1 MSRHLIHRQVLDLRY
16 SDERRAKAAMDQWG
30 DRFAKD
36 WLPVIEEVL
45 DELDQEGKWYRLE
58 RVELDLGKI
67 KENQFPDILQKK
79 LKEVLK
85 TQLLRQIPE
94 LRETKVG
101 QKIPDSRQPQD
112 ESKPLELL
120 IYLLQ
125 YGRKPWWASKS
136 KKEGIK
142 DLVKLLVSEKNKPF
156 LVWLQS
162 ESFTE
167 EMVERLRNHLE
178 PGMIKKMLSLAF
190 PEKNKESQNLVNAL
204 IASLSPEII
213 SKNDLEKLL
222 ESRIAEAFLLAEKQ
236 IENPVTQW
244 LKTWLIHSKTAFRP
258 TQEALAELL
267 VELIPDGFFQ
277 KSRIDVLEKIWS
289 KWTQTPIFKNSSPRP
304 QNLKNGQET
313 GKDVFL
319 EFLKTAK
326 TKLSA
331 SSLNKASAINQLSS
345 IPIRKDKKTLSE
357 KLELDETLPISNS
370 GLVLSAPFL
379 PYFFKGLGLVEN
391 KEFISKEAQNRGVL
405 LIQALLDE
413 SYSYEESDLLLNK
426 ILCGMGPSEP
436 TEVNFSPSELEK
448 EEIKNLLDAMVTRW
462 SALKSTS
469 GASMAKGFFRRE
481 GSLRRVDKG
490 FQLLIPRISIDILLN
505 RLPWTISIIKLPW
518 MEETL
523 YTEW

>member
-1 MSRHLIHRQVLDLRY
+1 MSKHLIHRQVLDLRY
-16 SDERRAKAAMDQWG
+16 TDERRAKTAMDQWG
-30 DRFAKD
+30 DRYEKD

-67 KENQFPDILQKK
+67 KENQSPDIFQKK
-79 LKEVLK
+79 LKEALK

-94 LRETKVG
+94 LRETKEG

-125 YGRKPWWASKS
+125 YGRKPWWAPKS

-142 DLVKLLVSEKNKPF
+142 DLIKQLVSEKNKPF

-162 ESFTE
+162 ESLTE

-178 PGMIKKMLSLAF
+178 PGMIQKMLSLAF
-190 PEKNKESQNLVNAL
+190 PEKSKESQNLVNAL
-204 IASLSPEII
+204 IASLSPEIT
-213 SKNDLEKLL
+213 SQSDLEKVL

-236 IENPVTQW
+236 LENPIAKW

-277 KSRIDVLEKIWS
+277 KSRIGVLEKIWS

-319 EFLKTAK
+319 EFYSRL
-326 TKLSA
+326 
-331 SSLNKASAINQLSS
+331 I
-345 IPIRKDKKTLSE
+345 
-357 KLELDETLPISNS
+357 
-370 GLVLSAPFL
+370 
-379 PYFFKGLGLVEN
+379 LG
-391 KEFISKEAQNRGVL
+391 A
-405 LIQALLDE
+405 
-413 SYSYEESDLLLNK
+413 
-426 ILCGMGPSEP
+426 
-436 TEVNFSPSELEK
+436 
-448 EEIKNLLDAMVTRW
+448 
-462 SALKSTS
+462 
-469 GASMAKGFFRRE
+469 
-481 GSLRRVDKG
+481 
-490 FQLLIPRISIDILLN
+490 
-505 RLPWTISIIKLPW
+505 
-518 MEETL
+518 
-523 YTEW
+523 

>member
-30 DRFAKD
+30 ERFEKD

-58 RVELDLGKI
+58 KVELDLGKI
-67 KENQFPDILQKK
+67 RENQSPEIFQKK
-79 LKEVLK
+79 LNDLLK
-85 TQLLRQIPE
+85 TQLLRQVPE
-94 LRETKVG
+94 LSEVNKG
-101 QKIPDSRQPQD
+101 LKKPDTRQPQD
-112 ESKPLELL
+112 ESKQLELL

-125 YGRKPWWASKS
+125 YGRTPWWASKS

-142 DLVKLLVSEKNKPF
+142 NLIKQLVSEKNKPF

-162 ESFTE
+162 ESFSQ

-178 PGMIKKMLSLAF
+178 TDEIQKLLSLAF
-190 PEKNKESQNLVNAL
+190 PEKRKESQIL
-204 IASLSPEII
+204 IKSLLATFSPEIYP
-213 SKNDLEKLL
+213 KDELERGL
-222 ESRIAEAFLLAEKQ
+222 EARTAEAFLLAEKQ
-236 IENPVTQW
+236 LENPIAKW

-258 TQEALAELL
+258 SQEALAELL
-267 VELIPDGFFQ
+267 VELIPADYFQ
-277 KSRIDVLEKIWS
+277 KSQTGVLEKIWS
-289 KWTQTPIFKNSSPRP
+289 KWTQTPIFNNSTPRS
-304 QNLKNGQET
+304 QSLKNGQET

-319 EFLKTAK
+319 ELLKTAK
-326 TKLSA
+326 AKLST
-331 SSLNKASAINQLSS
+331 SFLNKTSSINQLSS
-345 IPIRKDKKTLSE
+345 NPIRKDKKTLSE
-357 KLELDETLPISNS
+357 KLELDETFPISNS
-370 GLVLSAPFL
+370 GLVLAAPFL

-426 ILCGMGPSEP
+426 ILCGMSPSEP
-436 TEVNFSPSELEK
+436 IEVNFSPSELEK
-448 EEIKNLLDAMVTRW
+448 EEIKNLLDAMVIRW
-462 SALKSTS
+462 TALKSTS

-490 FQLLIPRISIDILLN
+490 FQLQIPRISIDILLN